1 MASRSLASLTISF
14 GMVAIP
20 VELYSATIASERIS
34 FHLLHR
40 KDGARLRQQYVCTK
54 DGEVVERSDM
64 VKGYEFAKDQYVVF
78 TPEELKSLD
87 EVGSNS
93 IDIVEFVPLDSVDPV
108 YFDRSYYLAPA
119 KGGAR
124 PYALLAAA
132 LGQTGRCAVGHWA
145 SHGKDHM
152 VVLRPQ
158 DKALIMHQ
166 LLFASEVRPLA
177 EVGAMPTEVHEN
189 EIRLA
194 RQLIEQQ
201 ATDAFNPTLY
211 SDEVHARVEAAIQKK
226 IEGKQISLAEAPKV
240 TANNVIDL
248 TAALKASLSSR
259 ADSGADSKLGPR
271 KSPKR
276 AERKVSARRSSRA

>member
-1 MASRSLASLTISF
+1 
-14 GMVAIP
+14 
-20 VELYSATIASERIS
+20 
-34 FHLLHR
+34 
-40 KDGARLRQQYVCTK
+40 
-54 DGEVVERSDM
+54 
-64 VKGYEFAKDQYVVF
+64 
-78 TPEELKSLD
+78 
-87 EVGSNS
+87 
-93 IDIVEFVPLDSVDPV
+93 
-108 YFDRSYYLAPA
+108 
-119 KGGAR
+119 
-124 PYALLAAA
+124 
-132 LGQTGRCAVGHWA
+132 
-145 SHGKDHM
+145 
-152 VVLRPQ
+152 
-158 DKALIMHQ
+158 
-166 LLFASEVRPLA
+166 
-177 EVGAMPTEVHEN
+177 MPTEVHEN

>member
-1 MASRSLASLTISF
+1 MAARSLASLTISF

-20 VELYSATIASERIS
+20 VELYSATLASERIS

-40 KDGARLRQQYVCTK
+40 KDGSRVRQQYVCAK
-54 DGEVVERSDM
+54 DGELVDRSDM
-64 VKGYEFAKDQYVVF
+64 VKGYEFAKDQYVIF
-78 TPEELKSLD
+78 TPEELKALD

-93 IDIVEFVPLDSVDPV
+93 IDIVEFVPLSSVDPV
-108 YFDRSYYLAPA
+108 YFERSYYLAPA

-132 LGQTGRCAVGHWA
+132 LGQTERCALGHWA

-152 VVLRPQ
+152 VILRPR
-158 DKALIMHQ
+158 DKTLIMHQ
-166 LLFASEVRPLA
+166 LLFAAEVRPVSD
-177 EVGAMPTEVHEN
+177 VGAIPTEVHDN
-189 EIRLA
+189 EVKLA

-201 ATDAFNPTLY
+201 ASDTFEPSLY
-211 SDEVHARVEAAIQKK
+211 TDEVHARIEAAIQKK
-226 IEGKQISLAEAPKV
+226 VEGKQISLAEAPRV
-240 TANNVIDL
+240 TSPNVIDL

-259 ADSGADSKLGPR
+259 GEGRLGPR

-276 AERKVSARRSSRA
+276 VERKAPARRSSRA